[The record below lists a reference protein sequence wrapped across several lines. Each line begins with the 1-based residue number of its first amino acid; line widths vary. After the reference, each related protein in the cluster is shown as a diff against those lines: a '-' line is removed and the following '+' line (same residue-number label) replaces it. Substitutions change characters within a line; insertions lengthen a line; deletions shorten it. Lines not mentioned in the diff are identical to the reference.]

1 MPTPSGN
8 ITSSNFWDGQEPE
21 LVSAEAC
28 PCFTGGT
35 CPTEGKHK
43 E

>member
-1 MPTPSGN
+1 MPVPNGE
-8 ITSSNFWDGQEPE
+8 ITTSNFWNGQE